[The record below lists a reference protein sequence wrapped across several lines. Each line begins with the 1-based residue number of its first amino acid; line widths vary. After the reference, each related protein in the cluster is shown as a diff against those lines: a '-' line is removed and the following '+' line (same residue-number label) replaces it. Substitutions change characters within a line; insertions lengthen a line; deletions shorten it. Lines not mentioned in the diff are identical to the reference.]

1 MTTYNHA
8 LTIGF
13 EVISNDEQGADITP
27 EMATEA
33 LLERVD
39 RLVAKGQVLDAVDIF
54 DTYKE
59 D

>member
-33 LLERVD
+33 LQKRIDKLIAAGGLIGAIE
-39 RLVAKGQVLDAVDIF
+39 IF